1 MGSADLV
8 NAIKS
13 RLRAQGITYQALAR
27 HLKLSEPTVK
37 RDLARGDFS
46 LKRLDDICDVLG
58 VTLADLANEEP
69 ARDSRITKLTDTQE
83 RALTA
88 EPRLLLLTYLLV
100 NRWSLDE
107 ITSAVEVNENDLV
120 KSLLRLDEIGI
131 VRFRP
136 PRGVQL
142 LAARN
147 FSWRKD
153 GPVHAFF
160 LQRLV
165 PDYFKTRFDGP
176 GDDFYF
182 VAGSLSAASQARF
195 KSTLNRVTAE
205 FEELARQD
213 ARLPVSQRH
222 GCAAILAL
230 RDWRFSEFARYRRK
244 KPPLPGSDRKS

>member
-88 EPRLLLLTYLLV
+88 E
-100 NRWSLDE
+100 
-107 ITSAVEVNENDLV
+107 ITGAVEVSENDLV

-142 LAARN
+142 LTARN